1 VNSVIVTSALAA
13 EGTGAAAVLPPSGKV
28 YVGVTVDGTL
38 GVVPELD
45 TYTGS
50 AGGKRPSVIMVN
62 WRVQSSDASRI
73 AYAAAGIAAS
83 RYA

>member
-1 VNSVIVTSALAA
+1 
-13 EGTGAAAVLPPSGKV
+13 
-28 YVGVTVDGTL
+28 VDGAL

-45 TYTGS
+45 AYTGS
-50 AGGKRPSVIMVN
+50 AGGERPSVIMVD